1 MSPSRHPG
9 GPGDSAR
16 HAGGRGSRG
25 AGRRRGED
33 PQQPQETPD
42 PARPLPYRVT
52 RWGKFW
58 SLEPLFADVRSYL
71 VAKGG
76 TPPRVDDL
84 VLAVPSHGD
93 RRRIVEVLGGAD
105 DLEAVL
111 RALLHAKGV
120 RQGFSGAVLDEA
132 AAVKGRATR
141 ADGGRRDLTALPTFT
156 IDPDTARDFDD
167 AISVAREGAG
177 YRAHVHI
184 ADVSYFVDDDGE
196 IEREARRRTSSLYLP
211 LFAEPMLPAA
221 LSSDLCSLVPR
232 QPRKCVTVEF
242 TFDAAGPADR
252 HAVLPLAHQQRPPPD
267 LRLRRHGHR
276 AGGRG
281 WPAGRTPP
289 ALRRPRIPLAD
300 PKAAVAALPGAHLV
314 AGRPEP
320 PRDVPD
326 ATMEAD
332 DALREQ
338 LLLAA
343 ELAGVLR
350 RRRLARGALTIG
362 SFEPEYAFDHAGA
375 LSGAAARPET
385 PSHALVE
392 EFMLAAN
399 EAVAEYLLR
408 KKARALY
415 RVHEPPEPAS
425 TRELLDQLEELGVP
439 TPPFPAGE
447 AVPAAQLAEFYG
459 RLSRL
464 VLQTSVREHRGRL
477 SWSTLILRSLKQARY
492 APGNLGHFGLASP
505 AYLHFTSPIRR
516 YPDLVTHRSLLFHLG
531 EGGAEL
537 GEAELATAADDCSTR
552 ERDFSRIEL
561 KGDDIALCF
570 LLDRRLAD
578 EGWEQVFTG
587 EIVGLVG
594 GGLFVRF
601 GDVFEGFLSSRRLG
615 GERFEVSE
623 HETALVGEATGTRYR
638 LGDAVDVKVER
649 VDRLTGKVDLAPAL
663 PDGGRPAT
671 APGRQPARRTTGSRP
686 PRRRAPGRQ
695 TRRAAA
701 LRPGA
706 AASAGARRPR
716 WGTLV
721 GMPTRDRDQ
730 ARRREPQGAP
740 RLLHRRHLRGGHRAR
755 RHRGQVAARGPH
767 QPARQLRRGARQRAR
782 AGALPRRR
790 PHQPLRPG
798 QHLEPRP
805 AAGAQA
811 AHAPPRDRASRRQG
825 PGEGLHDRADQGVP
839 QGRARQGRDR
849 SRRAARSSTTS
860 ATTWPTRTPS
870 GTCSVPCAAAGK
882 TGDRGRRRV
891 VAPAG
896 RS

>member
-1 MSPSRHPG
+1 VSPSRRPG
-9 GPGDSAR
+9 GPGDRAR
-16 HAGGRGSRG
+16 GRGRGPDQGRGSQPRG
-25 AGRRRGED
+25 PHQRPPQPEELQDRG
-33 PQQPQETPD
+33 
-42 PARPLPYRVT
+42 RPLPYRVA

-58 SLEPLFADVRSYL
+58 SLEPLFADQRSYL

-76 TPPRVDDL
+76 TPPKLDDL

-93 RRRIVEVLGGAD
+93 RRRIVEVLGGSD
-105 DLEAVL
+105 DVKAVL

-120 RQGFSGAVLDEA
+120 RQGFADAVLEEA
-132 AAVKGRATR
+132 AAVKGRAAR
-141 ADGGRRDLTALPTFT
+141 PDAGRHDLTALPTFT

-167 AISVAREGAG
+167 AISVAREGSG

-184 ADVSYFVDDDGE
+184 ADVSYFVDGDGE

-232 QPRKCVTVEF
+232 LPRKCVTVEF
-242 TFDAAGPADR
+242 TFDAEGRRTATQYYRSLISSDHRLTYGFADTVIGPAGVEAAAGAEDPSG
-252 HAVLPLAHQQRPPPD
+252 ALA
-267 LRLRRHGHR
+267 
-276 AGGRG
+276 A
-281 WPAGRTPP
+281 A
-289 ALRRPRIPLAD
+289 APLAD

-314 AGRPEP
+314 AGRAEP

-408 KKARALY
+408 KKAHTLY
-415 RVHEPPEPAS
+415 RVHEPPAAAS

-464 VLQTSVREHRGRL
+464 VLETSVREHRGRL

-492 APGNLGHFGLASP
+492 APVNLGHFGLASP

-531 EGGAEL
+531 EGGSEL
-537 GEAELATAADDCSTR
+537 GDAELATAADDCSTR
-552 ERDFSRIEL
+552 ERDFSRVEL
-561 KGDDIALCF
+561 KGDDVALCF
-570 LLDRRLAD
+570 LLESRLQA
-578 EGWEQVFTG
+578 EGWEQTFTG

-594 GGLFVRF
+594 GGLFIRF

-615 GERFEVSE
+615 GERMEVSE
-623 HETALVGEATGTRYR
+623 YETALVGEATGTRFR
-638 LGDAVDVKVER
+638 LGDAIDVKVER
-649 VDRLTGKVDLAPAL
+649 VDRLTGKVDLAPAHPGEDRPGTG
-663 PDGGRPAT
+663 PDR
-671 APGRQPARRTTGSRP
+671 RPARRTTGARP
-686 PRRRAPGRQ
+686 PRRRAPGREAQ
-695 TRRAAA
+695 RK
-701 LRPGA
+701 
-706 AASAGARRPR
+706 
-716 WGTLV
+716 
-721 GMPTRDRDQ
+721 
-730 ARRREPQGAP
+730 
-740 RLLHRRHLRGGHRAR
+740 HR
-755 RHRGQVAARGPH
+755 
-767 QPARQLRRGARQRAR
+767 
-782 AGALPRRR
+782 
-790 PHQPLRPG
+790 
-798 QHLEPRP
+798 
-805 AAGAQA
+805 
-811 AHAPPRDRASRRQG
+811 
-825 PGEGLHDRADQGVP
+825 
-839 QGRARQGRDR
+839 
-849 SRRAARSSTTS
+849 
-860 ATTWPTRTPS
+860 
-870 GTCSVPCAAAGK
+870 
-882 TGDRGRRRV
+882 
-891 VAPAG
+891 
-896 RS
+896 

>member
-33 PQQPQETPD
+33 PRQPQETPD

-58 SLEPLFADVRSYL
+58 SLEPLFADARSYL

-76 TPPRVDDL
+76 TPPRIDDL

-93 RRRIVEVLGGAD
+93 RRRIVEVLGGAED
-105 DLEAVL
+105 PAAVL

-132 AAVKGRATR
+132 AAAKGRATR
-141 ADGGRRDLTALPTFT
+141 PDGGRRDLTELPTFT

-167 AISVAREGAG
+167 AISVARDGAG

-242 TFDAAGPADR
+242 TFDAQGRRTATQYYRSLISSDHRLTYGFADTVIGPA
-252 HAVLPLAHQQRPPPD
+252 AVEL
-267 LRLRRHGHR
+267 
-276 AGGRG
+276 AGGEDA
-281 WPAGRTPP
+281 AG
-289 ALRRPRIPLAD
+289 AEAAAIPLAD

-332 DALREQ
+332 AALREQ

-375 LSGAAARPET
+375 LSAAAARPET

-425 TRELLDQLEELGVP
+425 TRELLDRLEELGVP

-531 EGGAEL
+531 EGGSEL

-561 KGDDIALCF
+561 NGDDIALCV
-570 LLDRRLAD
+570 LLDRRLAV

-615 GERFEVSE
+615 GERFEPSE
-623 HETALVGEATGTRYR
+623 HETALVGESTGVRYR

-663 PDGGRPAT
+663 PDGGRPGT

-695 TRRAAA
+695 
-701 LRPGA
+701 
-706 AASAGARRPR
+706 ARR
-716 WGTLV
+716 
-721 GMPTRDRDQ
+721 
-730 ARRREPQGAP
+730 
-740 RLLHRRHLRGGHRAR
+740 
-755 RHRGQVAARGPH
+755 
-767 QPARQLRRGARQRAR
+767 QR
-782 AGALPRRR
+782 
-790 PHQPLRPG
+790 
-798 QHLEPRP
+798 
-805 AAGAQA
+805 
-811 AHAPPRDRASRRQG
+811 
-825 PGEGLHDRADQGVP
+825 
-839 QGRARQGRDR
+839 
-849 SRRAARSSTTS
+849 
-860 ATTWPTRTPS
+860 
-870 GTCSVPCAAAGK
+870 
-882 TGDRGRRRV
+882 
-891 VAPAG
+891 
-896 RS
+896 

>member
-1 MSPSRHPG
+1 MSPPRRPDA
-9 GPGDSAR
+9 PGDRAKGG
-16 HAGGRGSRG
+16 GGRRAQGG
-25 AGRRRGED
+25 GRRRGEG
-33 PQQPQETPD
+33 PQQPQDTTD
-42 PARPLPYRVT
+42 RGRPLPYRVT

-76 TPPRVDDL
+76 TPPRLDDL

-93 RRRIVEVLGGAD
+93 RRRIVEVLGAAD
-105 DLEAVL
+105 DLKAVL
-111 RALLHAKGV
+111 RALLCAKGV
-120 RQGFSGAVLDEA
+120 RQGFSAAVLDEA
-132 AAVKGRATR
+132 AAVKARAAR
-141 ADGGRRDLTALPTFT
+141 ADGGRHDLTALPTFT

-242 TFDAAGPADR
+242 VFDAEGRRTATQYYRSLVSSDHRLTYGFADTVIGPA
-252 HAVLPLAHQQRPPPD
+252 AVEA
-267 LRLRRHGHR
+267 
-276 AGGRG
+276 AGGAEG
-281 WPAGRTPP
+281 AAGAEAA
-289 ALRRPRIPLAD
+289 ALPLAD

-332 DALREQ
+332 AALREQ

-350 RRRLARGALTIG
+350 RRRLVRGALTIG

-439 TPPFPAGE
+439 TPAFPAGE
-447 AVPAAQLAEFYG
+447 AVPAAQLQEAYG

-464 VLQTSVREHRGRL
+464 VAQTSAREQRGRL
-477 SWSTLILRSLKQARY
+477 AWSTLVLRSLKQARY
-492 APGNLGHFGLASP
+492 APVNLGHFGLAST

-531 EGGAEL
+531 EDGSEL

-552 ERDFSRIEL
+552 ERDFSRVEL
-561 KGDDIALCF
+561 TGDDIALCF
-570 LLDRRLAD
+570 LLDRRLED
-578 EGWEQVFTG
+578 EGWEQVFAG

-594 GGLFVRF
+594 GGLFIRF
-601 GDVFEGFLSSRRLG
+601 GAVFEGFLSSRRLG

-623 HETALVGEATGTRYR
+623 HETALVGEATGVRYR

-649 VDRLTGKVDLAPAL
+649 VDRLTGKVDLAPAR
-663 PDGGRPAT
+663 PVAGRPAP
-671 APGRQPARRTTGSRP
+671 AAGRHPARRTTGSRP
-686 PRRRAPGRQ
+686 PRRRGPGRE
-695 TRRAAA
+695 T
-701 LRPGA
+701 
-706 AASAGARRPR
+706 
-716 WGTLV
+716 
-721 GMPTRDRDQ
+721 
-730 ARRREPQGAP
+730 
-740 RLLHRRHLRGGHRAR
+740 HRKNR
-755 RHRGQVAARGPH
+755 
-767 QPARQLRRGARQRAR
+767 
-782 AGALPRRR
+782 
-790 PHQPLRPG
+790 
-798 QHLEPRP
+798 
-805 AAGAQA
+805 
-811 AHAPPRDRASRRQG
+811 
-825 PGEGLHDRADQGVP
+825 
-839 QGRARQGRDR
+839 
-849 SRRAARSSTTS
+849 
-860 ATTWPTRTPS
+860 
-870 GTCSVPCAAAGK
+870 
-882 TGDRGRRRV
+882 
-891 VAPAG
+891 
-896 RS
+896 